1 MFRRIGPIKSILRYV
16 TGDAMLTYLSFN
28 KLPTFPLRW
37 LPHSLLQALCTMLT
51 LSFVMVGTAGADD
64 TIIVIPTV
72 NSDVQSHAAVTVGSR
87 LSRAGYRVASSDPIL
102 QTLNIGP
109 VISRSDLLTHGN
121 DIMTTVG
128 KSIIV
133 LVDLEITE
141 TGNRSPGYEIRLSSE
156 IYEPAS
162 QQLVASWAVPNTTL
176 VPPSPCAAACQAMT
190 LRTEVERMADTL
202 GESLI
207 FLLQEPG
214 GALAGD
220 GNAIAVLEVEL
231 IDLGAEERVQLL
243 DLMRNEFPG
252 FVDITRSQTSGPRQR
267 LRYHTTA
274 DLDRLGEW
282 IMVSLAEIG
291 LDVGEDVQFVMTGNH
306 IDIRRI
312 STGNRKGTTGNRVKF
327 N

>member
-1 MFRRIGPIKSILRYV
+1 
-16 TGDAMLTYLSFN
+16 MLTKPLSHQER
-28 KLPTFPLRW
+28 TGHFPV
-37 LPHSLLQALCTMLT
+37 LPHQLLKILIVGLAL
-51 LSFVMVGTAGADD
+51 SVVTAAAATAED

-87 LSRAGYRVASSDPIL
+87 LSRSGFRVTSPEALL
-102 QTLNIGP
+102 QSLNMGP
-109 VISRSDLLTHGN
+109 VISRPNLLARGG
-121 DIMTTVG
+121 DIVAAVG
-128 KSIIV
+128 KAIIE
-133 LVDLEITE
+133 LIDLEITE
-141 TGNRSPGYEIRLSSE
+141 TGTGPPGYEIRLSSE
-156 IYEPAS
+156 IYEPSS

-176 VPPSPCAAACQAMT
+176 VPPTPCAAACQAMT
-190 LRTEVERMADTL
+190 LRTEIERMADTL
-202 GESLI
+202 GESLV

-214 GALAGD
+214 GTLAGD
-220 GNAIAVLEVEL
+220 GSAIAVLQVEL
-231 IDLGAEERVQLL
+231 IDLSAEERVQLL

-291 LDVGEDVQFVMTGNH
+291 LDVGEDVQFVMTGNR

-312 STGNRKGTTGNRVKF
+312 SVVNRKGTTGNQVKF

>member
-1 MFRRIGPIKSILRYV
+1 MFRRIVPIKSTLRCV
-16 TGDAMLTYLSFN
+16 TGDAMLTKPLSHQER
-28 KLPTFPLRW
+28 TGHFPV
-37 LPHSLLQALCTMLT
+37 LPHQLLKTLIVWLAL
-51 LSFVMVGTAGADD
+51 SVMTAGAATAED

-87 LSRAGYRVASSDPIL
+87 LSRSGFRVTSPEALL
-102 QTLNIGP
+102 QSLNMGP
-109 VISRSDLLTHGN
+109 VISRPNLLARGG
-121 DIMTTVG
+121 DIVAAVG
-128 KSIIV
+128 KAIIV
-133 LVDLEITE
+133 LIDLEITE
-141 TGNRSPGYEIRLSSE
+141 TGTRPPGYEIRLSSE
-156 IYEPAS
+156 IYEPSS

-176 VPPSPCAAACQAMT
+176 VPPTPCAAACQAMT
-190 LRTEVERMADTL
+190 LRTEIERMADTL
-202 GESLI
+202 GESLV

-214 GALAGD
+214 GTLAGD
-220 GNAIAVLEVEL
+220 GSAIAVLQVEL
-231 IDLGAEERVQLL
+231 IDLSAEERVQLL

-291 LDVGEDVQFVMTGNH
+291 LDVGEDVQFVMTGNR

-312 STGNRKGTTGNRVKF
+312 SVANRKGTTGNQVKF

>member
-1 MFRRIGPIKSILRYV
+1 M
-16 TGDAMLTYLSFN
+16 GDAMFSFPSPLKGHRIRVRALPRLLMRFLFAWLS
-28 KLPTFPLRW
+28 
-37 LPHSLLQALCTMLT
+37 
-51 LSFVMVGTAGADD
+51 LSAVTIGNARADD

-72 NSDVQSHAAVTVGSR
+72 NSDVQRHAAVTVGSR
-87 LSRAGYRVASSDPIL
+87 LSRAGFRVTSPEPLL

-109 VISRSDLLTHGN
+109 VVARSDLLARGE
-121 DIMTTVG
+121 DIMTALG
-128 KSIIV
+128 KTIVV

-141 TGNRSPGYEIRLSSE
+141 TGDGSPSYDIRLSSE

-176 VPPSPCAAACQAMT
+176 IPPVPCAAPCQATT
-190 LRTEVERMADTL
+190 LFAEVERMADTL
-202 GESLI
+202 GESLV
-207 FLLQEPG
+207 FLLQEPS
-214 GALAGD
+214 GALTGD
-220 GNAIAVLEVEL
+220 GRAIAILQMEL
-231 IDLGAEERVQLL
+231 IDLSADERVQLI

-274 DLDRLGEW
+274 DLNRLGEW
-282 IMVSLAEIG
+282 IVVSLAEIG
-291 LDVGEDVQFVMTGNH
+291 LEVGQDVQFVMKGNR

-312 STGNRKGTTGNRVKF
+312 SIANRKGSAGNQVKF

>member
-1 MFRRIGPIKSILRYV
+1 MFRRIGPVKSILRYV

-28 KLPTFPLRW
+28 KLPTFPLRC
-37 LPHSLLQALCTMLT
+37 LPHSLLQALFAMLT

-72 NSDVQSHAAVTVGSR
+72 NSEVQSHAAVTVGSR

-109 VISRSDLLTHGN
+109 VISRSDLLARGN
-121 DIMTTVG
+121 DIMTAVG

-176 VPPSPCAAACQAMT
+176 VPPLPCAAACQALT

-202 GESLI
+202 GDSLI

-214 GALAGD
+214 GTMAGD
-220 GNAIAVLEVEL
+220 GNAIAILEVEL

-291 LDVGEDVQFVMTGNH
+291 LDVGEDVQFVITGNH

-312 STGNRKGTTGNRVKF
+312 STGNRKGTTGNRAKF

>member
-1 MFRRIGPIKSILRYV
+1 
-16 TGDAMLTYLSFN
+16 
-28 KLPTFPLRW
+28 
-37 LPHSLLQALCTMLT
+37 
-51 LSFVMVGTAGADD
+51 
-64 TIIVIPTV
+64 
-72 NSDVQSHAAVTVGSR
+72 
-87 LSRAGYRVASSDPIL
+87 
-102 QTLNIGP
+102 
-109 VISRSDLLTHGN
+109 
-121 DIMTTVG
+121 
-128 KSIIV
+128 
-133 LVDLEITE
+133 
-141 TGNRSPGYEIRLSSE
+141 
-156 IYEPAS
+156 
-162 QQLVASWAVPNTTL
+162 
-176 VPPSPCAAACQAMT
+176 
-190 LRTEVERMADTL
+190 
-202 GESLI
+202 
-207 FLLQEPG
+207 
-214 GALAGD
+214 AGD
-220 GNAIAVLEVEL
+220 GNAIAILEVEL

>member
-1 MFRRIGPIKSILRYV
+1 MLNKPLSHQER
-16 TGDAMLTYLSFN
+16 TGH
-28 KLPTFPLRW
+28 FPV
-37 LPHSLLQALCTMLT
+37 LPHQLLKILIVWLALSVVT
-51 LSFVMVGTAGADD
+51 TAAATAED

-87 LSRAGYRVASSDPIL
+87 LSRSGFRVTSPEALL
-102 QTLNIGP
+102 QSLNMGP
-109 VISRSDLLTHGN
+109 VISRPNLLARGG
-121 DIMTTVG
+121 DIVAAVG
-128 KSIIV
+128 KAIIV
-133 LVDLEITE
+133 LIDLEITE
-141 TGNRSPGYEIRLSSE
+141 TGTRPPGYEIRLSSE
-156 IYEPAS
+156 IYEPSS

-176 VPPSPCAAACQAMT
+176 VPPTPCAAACQAMT
-190 LRTEVERMADTL
+190 LRTEIERMADTL
-202 GESLI
+202 GESLV

-214 GALAGD
+214 GTLAGD
-220 GNAIAVLEVEL
+220 GSAIAVLQVEF
-231 IDLGAEERVQLL
+231 IDLSAEERIQLL

-291 LDVGEDVQFVMTGNH
+291 LDVGEDVQFVMTGNR

-312 STGNRKGTTGNRVKF
+312 SVVNRKGTTGNQVKF

>member
-1 MFRRIGPIKSILRYV
+1 M
-16 TGDAMLTYLSFN
+16 GDAMLT
-28 KLPTFPLRW
+28 KLLLHQERTGHFPV
-37 LPHSLLQALCTMLT
+37 LPHQLLKILIVWLALSVVT
-51 LSFVMVGTAGADD
+51 TAAATAED

-87 LSRAGYRVASSDPIL
+87 LSRSGFRVTAPEALL
-102 QTLNIGP
+102 QSLNMGP
-109 VISRSDLLTHGN
+109 VVSRPNLLARGG
-121 DIMTTVG
+121 DIVAAVG
-128 KSIIV
+128 KAIIV
-133 LVDLEITE
+133 LIDLEITE
-141 TGNRSPGYEIRLSSE
+141 TGTRPPGYEIRLSSE
-156 IYEPAS
+156 IYEPSS
-162 QQLVASWAVPNTTL
+162 QPLVASWAVPNTTL
-176 VPPSPCAAACQAMT
+176 VPPTPCAAACQAMT
-190 LRTEVERMADTL
+190 LRTEIERMADTL
-202 GESLI
+202 GESLV

-214 GALAGD
+214 GTLAGD
-220 GNAIAVLEVEL
+220 GSAIAVLQVEL
-231 IDLGAEERVQLL
+231 IDLSAEERIQLL

-291 LDVGEDVQFVMTGNH
+291 LDVGEDVQFVMTGNR

-312 STGNRKGTTGNRVKF
+312 SVVNRKGTTGNQVKF

>member
-1 MFRRIGPIKSILRYV
+1 MLKILV
-16 TGDAMLTYLSFN
+16 VWLALLVATTDA
-28 KLPTFPLRW
+28 
-37 LPHSLLQALCTMLT
+37 A
-51 LSFVMVGTAGADD
+51 TAED

-87 LSRAGYRVASSDPIL
+87 LSRSGFRVTSPEALLQSLNMGPI
-102 QTLNIGP
+102 
-109 VISRSDLLTHGN
+109 ISRPNLLARGG
-121 DIMTTVG
+121 DIVAAVG
-128 KSIIV
+128 KAIIV
-133 LVDLEITE
+133 LIDLEITE
-141 TGNRSPGYEIRLSSE
+141 TGTRPPGYEIRLSSE
-156 IYEPAS
+156 IYEPSS

-176 VPPSPCAAACQAMT
+176 VPPTPCAAACQAMT
-190 LRTEVERMADTL
+190 LRTEIERMADTL
-202 GESLI
+202 GESLVL
-207 FLLQEPG
+207 LLQEPG
-214 GALAGD
+214 GTLAGD
-220 GNAIAVLEVEL
+220 GSAIAVLQVEL
-231 IDLGAEERVQLL
+231 IDLSAKERVQLL

-291 LDVGEDVQFVMTGNH
+291 LDVGEDVQFVMTGNR

-312 STGNRKGTTGNRVKF
+312 SVVNRKETTGNQVKF

>member
-1 MFRRIGPIKSILRYV
+1 
-16 TGDAMLTYLSFN
+16 MLTKPLSHQER
-28 KLPTFPLRW
+28 TGHFPV
-37 LPHSLLQALCTMLT
+37 LPHQLLKILIVWLAL
-51 LSFVMVGTAGADD
+51 SVVTAAAATAED

-87 LSRAGYRVASSDPIL
+87 LSRSGFRVTAPEALL
-102 QTLNIGP
+102 QSLNMGP
-109 VISRSDLLTHGN
+109 VISRPNLLARVG
-121 DIMTTVG
+121 DIVAAVG
-128 KSIIV
+128 KAIIV
-133 LVDLEITE
+133 LIDLEIAE
-141 TGNRSPGYEIRLSSE
+141 TGTRPPGYEIRLSSE
-156 IYEPAS
+156 IYEPSS

-176 VPPSPCAAACQAMT
+176 VPPTPCAAACQAMT
-190 LRTEVERMADTL
+190 LRTEIERMADTL
-202 GESLI
+202 GESLV

-214 GALAGD
+214 GTLAGD
-220 GNAIAVLEVEL
+220 GSAIAVLQVEL
-231 IDLGAEERVQLL
+231 IDLSAEERVQLL

-291 LDVGEDVQFVMTGNH
+291 LDVGEDVQFVMTGNR

-312 STGNRKGTTGNRVKF
+312 SVVNRKGTTGNQVKF

>member
-1 MFRRIGPIKSILRYV
+1 MIFALFPHHNLAVTATGRAASMPKTTRQTSLPKSVLLGLV
-16 TGDAMLTYLSFN
+16 ACMLMIF
-28 KLPTFPLRW
+28 
-37 LPHSLLQALCTMLT
+37 
-51 LSFVMVGTAGADD
+51 GAINQTHAAD
-64 TIIVIPTV
+64 TVIVIPTV

-87 LSRAGYRVASSDPIL
+87 LSRSGFRVKSPGPLLD
-102 QTLNIGP
+102 TLNIGP
-109 VISRSDLLTHGN
+109 VVSRPDLLARGT
-121 DIMTTVG
+121 DIMATIG
-128 KSIIV
+128 KAIIV
-133 LVDLEITE
+133 LVDLEVTE
-141 TGNRSPGYEIRLSSE
+141 TGTTSPSYEIRLSSE

-162 QQLVASWAVPNTTL
+162 QQLIASWSVPNTTL
-176 VPPSPCAAACQAMT
+176 VPPAPCAAACQAMA
-190 LRTEVERMADTL
+190 LRAEVERMADTL
-202 GESLI
+202 GESLV

-220 GNAIAVLEVEL
+220 GAAIAILQVEL
-231 IDLGAEERVQLL
+231 IDLSAEERIQLL

-291 LDVGEDVQFVMTGNH
+291 LNIGADVQFTMSGNR

-312 STGNRKGTTGNRVKF
+312 SIANRKGTTGNAVKF

>member
-1 MFRRIGPIKSILRYV
+1 
-16 TGDAMLTYLSFN
+16 MLTKPLSHQDR
-28 KLPTFPLRW
+28 TGRFPF
-37 LPHSLLQALCTMLT
+37 LPHQLLKILIVWLALSVVT
-51 LSFVMVGTAGADD
+51 TAAATAED

-87 LSRAGYRVASSDPIL
+87 LSRSGFRVTSPEALL
-102 QTLNIGP
+102 QSLNMGP
-109 VISRSDLLTHGN
+109 VISRPNLLARGG
-121 DIMTTVG
+121 DIVAAIG
-128 KSIIV
+128 KAIIV
-133 LVDLEITE
+133 LIDLEITE
-141 TGNRSPGYEIRLSSE
+141 TGTRPPSYEIRLSSE
-156 IYEPAS
+156 IYEPSS

-176 VPPSPCAAACQAMT
+176 VPPTPCAAACQAMT
-190 LRTEVERMADTL
+190 LRTEIERMADTL

-214 GALAGD
+214 GTLAGD
-220 GNAIAVLEVEL
+220 GSAIAVLQVEL
-231 IDLGAEERVQLL
+231 IDLSAEERVQLL

-282 IMVSLAEIG
+282 ILVSLAEIG
-291 LDVGEDVQFVMTGNH
+291 LDVGEDVQFVMTGNR

-312 STGNRKGTTGNRVKF
+312 SVVNRKGTTGNQVKF
-327 N
+327 K

>member
-1 MFRRIGPIKSILRYV
+1 
-16 TGDAMLTYLSFN
+16 MLTKPLSHQERTGN
-28 KLPTFPLRW
+28 FPVLSHQLLKILIVW
-37 LPHSLLQALCTMLT
+37 LAL
-51 LSFVMVGTAGADD
+51 SVVTAAAATAED

-87 LSRAGYRVASSDPIL
+87 LSRSGFWVTSPEALL
-102 QTLNIGP
+102 QSLNMGP
-109 VISRSDLLTHGN
+109 VISRPNLLARGG
-121 DIMTTVG
+121 DIVAAVG
-128 KSIIV
+128 KAIIV
-133 LVDLEITE
+133 LIDLEITE
-141 TGNRSPGYEIRLSSE
+141 TGTRPPGYEIRLSSE
-156 IYEPAS
+156 IYEPSS

-176 VPPSPCAAACQAMT
+176 VPPTPCAAACQAMT
-190 LRTEVERMADTL
+190 LRTEIERMADTL
-202 GESLI
+202 GESLV

-214 GALAGD
+214 GTLAGD
-220 GNAIAVLEVEL
+220 GSAIAVLQVEL
-231 IDLGAEERVQLL
+231 IDLSAEERIQLL

-291 LDVGEDVQFVMTGNH
+291 LDVGEDVQFVMTGNR

-312 STGNRKGTTGNRVKF
+312 SVVNRKGTTGNQVKF

>member
-1 MFRRIGPIKSILRYV
+1 
-16 TGDAMLTYLSFN
+16 MLTKPLSHQER
-28 KLPTFPLRW
+28 TGHFPVLSHQLLKILIVW
-37 LPHSLLQALCTMLT
+37 LAL
-51 LSFVMVGTAGADD
+51 SVVTAAAATAED

-87 LSRAGYRVASSDPIL
+87 LSRSGFRVTSPEALL
-102 QTLNIGP
+102 QSLNMGP
-109 VISRSDLLTHGN
+109 VISRPNLLARGG
-121 DIMTTVG
+121 DIVAAVG
-128 KSIIV
+128 KAIIV
-133 LVDLEITE
+133 LIDLEITE
-141 TGNRSPGYEIRLSSE
+141 TGTRPPGYEIRLSSE
-156 IYEPAS
+156 IYEPSS

-176 VPPSPCAAACQAMT
+176 VPPTPCAAACQAMT
-190 LRTEVERMADTL
+190 LRTEIERMADTL
-202 GESLI
+202 GESLV

-214 GALAGD
+214 GTLAGD
-220 GNAIAVLEVEL
+220 GSAIAVLQVEF
-231 IDLGAEERVQLL
+231 IDLSAEERIQLL

-291 LDVGEDVQFVMTGNH
+291 LDVGEDVQFVMTGNR

-312 STGNRKGTTGNRVKF
+312 SVVNRKGTTGNQVKF

>member
-1 MFRRIGPIKSILRYV
+1 M
-16 TGDAMLTYLSFN
+16 GDAMLTKLLSHQER
-28 KLPTFPLRW
+28 TGHFPV
-37 LPHSLLQALCTMLT
+37 LPHQMLKILIVWLALSVVT
-51 LSFVMVGTAGADD
+51 TAAATAED

-87 LSRAGYRVASSDPIL
+87 LSRSGFRVTAPEALL
-102 QTLNIGP
+102 QSLNMGP
-109 VISRSDLLTHGN
+109 VISRPNLLARGG
-121 DIMTTVG
+121 DIVAAVG
-128 KSIIV
+128 KAIIV
-133 LVDLEITE
+133 LIDLEITE
-141 TGNRSPGYEIRLSSE
+141 TGTRPPGYEIRLSSE
-156 IYEPAS
+156 IYEPSS

-176 VPPSPCAAACQAMT
+176 VPPTPCAAACQAMT
-190 LRTEVERMADTL
+190 LRTEIERMADTL
-202 GESLI
+202 GESLV

-214 GALAGD
+214 GTLAGD
-220 GNAIAVLEVEL
+220 GSAIAVLQVEF
-231 IDLGAEERVQLL
+231 IDLSAEERIQLL

-291 LDVGEDVQFVMTGNH
+291 LDVGEDVQFVMTGNR

-312 STGNRKGTTGNRVKF
+312 SVVNRKGTTGNQVKF

>member
-1 MFRRIGPIKSILRYV
+1 
-16 TGDAMLTYLSFN
+16 MLTKPLSHQER
-28 KLPTFPLRW
+28 TGHFPV
-37 LPHSLLQALCTMLT
+37 LPHQLLKILIVWLAL
-51 LSFVMVGTAGADD
+51 SVVTAAAATAED

-87 LSRAGYRVASSDPIL
+87 LSRSGFRVTSPEALL
-102 QTLNIGP
+102 QSLNMGP
-109 VISRSDLLTHGN
+109 VISRPNLLARGG
-121 DIMTTVG
+121 DIVAAVG
-128 KSIIV
+128 KAIIV
-133 LVDLEITE
+133 LIDLEITE
-141 TGNRSPGYEIRLSSE
+141 TGTRPPGYEIRLSSE
-156 IYEPAS
+156 IYAPSS

-176 VPPSPCAAACQAMT
+176 VSPTPCAAACQAMT
-190 LRTEVERMADTL
+190 LRTEIERMADTL
-202 GESLI
+202 GESLV

-214 GALAGD
+214 GTLAGA
-220 GNAIAVLEVEL
+220 GSAIAVLQVEL
-231 IDLGAEERVQLL
+231 IDLSAEERVQLL

-291 LDVGEDVQFVMTGNH
+291 LDVGEDVQFVMTGNR

-312 STGNRKGTTGNRVKF
+312 SVVNRKGTTGNQVKF

>member
-1 MFRRIGPIKSILRYV
+1 M
-16 TGDAMLTYLSFN
+16 GDAMLTKLLSHQER
-28 KLPTFPLRW
+28 TGHFPV
-37 LPHSLLQALCTMLT
+37 LPHQLLKILIVWLALSVVT
-51 LSFVMVGTAGADD
+51 TAAATAED

-87 LSRAGYRVASSDPIL
+87 LSRSGFRVTSPEALL
-102 QTLNIGP
+102 QSLNMGP
-109 VISRSDLLTHGN
+109 VISRPNLLARGG
-121 DIMTTVG
+121 DIVAAVG
-128 KSIIV
+128 KAIIV
-133 LVDLEITE
+133 LIDLEITE
-141 TGNRSPGYEIRLSSE
+141 TGTRPPGYEIRLSSE
-156 IYEPAS
+156 IYEPSS

-176 VPPSPCAAACQAMT
+176 VPPTPCAAACQAMT
-190 LRTEVERMADTL
+190 LRTEIERMADTL
-202 GESLI
+202 GESLV

-214 GALAGD
+214 GTLAGD
-220 GNAIAVLEVEL
+220 GSAIAVLQVEF
-231 IDLGAEERVQLL
+231 IDLSAEERIQLL

-291 LDVGEDVQFVMTGNH
+291 LDVGEDVQFVMTGNR

-312 STGNRKGTTGNRVKF
+312 PVVNRKGTTGNQVKF

>member
-1 MFRRIGPIKSILRYV
+1 
-16 TGDAMLTYLSFN
+16 MLTKPLSHQER
-28 KLPTFPLRW
+28 TGHFPV
-37 LPHSLLQALCTMLT
+37 LPHQLLKILIVWLAL
-51 LSFVMVGTAGADD
+51 SVVTAAAATAED

-87 LSRAGYRVASSDPIL
+87 LSRSGFRVTSPEALL
-102 QTLNIGP
+102 QSLDMGP
-109 VISRSDLLTHGN
+109 VISRPNLLARGSD
-121 DIMTTVG
+121 IVAAVG
-128 KSIIV
+128 KAIIV
-133 LVDLEITE
+133 LIDLEITE
-141 TGNRSPGYEIRLSSE
+141 TGTRPPGYEIRLSSE
-156 IYEPAS
+156 IYEPSS

-176 VPPSPCAAACQAMT
+176 VPPTPCAAACQAMT
-190 LRTEVERMADTL
+190 LRTEIERMADTL
-202 GESLI
+202 GESLV

-214 GALAGD
+214 GTLAGD
-220 GNAIAVLEVEL
+220 GSAIAVLQVEL
-231 IDLGAEERVQLL
+231 IDLSAEERIQLL

-291 LDVGEDVQFVMTGNH
+291 LDVGEDVQFVMTGNR

-312 STGNRKGTTGNRVKF
+312 SVVNRKGTTGNQVKF

>member
-1 MFRRIGPIKSILRYV
+1 MV
-16 TGDAMLTYLSFN
+16 DAMLFFSTHHKNYLNRTKGLQRYLAF
-28 KLPTFPLRW
+28 LLLTW
-37 LPHSLLQALCTMLT
+37 LTISGLIVSSA
-51 LSFVMVGTAGADD
+51 SADD

-72 NSDVQSHAAVTVGSR
+72 NSDVQSHAAITVGSR
-87 LSRAGYRVASSDPIL
+87 LSRAGFRVTSPEPL
-102 QTLNIGP
+102 LKTLKIGP
-109 VISRSDLLTHGN
+109 VVARSEILARGD
-121 DIMTTVG
+121 DIMMALG
-128 KSIIV
+128 KAIIV

-141 TGNRSPGYEIRLSSE
+141 TGDGSTGYEIRLSSE

-176 VPPSPCAAACQAMT
+176 IPPVACAADCQAMT
-190 LRTEVERMADTL
+190 LRAEVERMADTL
-202 GESLI
+202 GESLV

-214 GALAGD
+214 GTLTGD
-220 GNAIAVLEVEL
+220 GGAVAIIEMEL
-231 IDLGAEERVQLL
+231 IDLSVEERVQLI

-274 DLDRLGEW
+274 DLDRLSEW
-282 IMVSLAEIG
+282 IAVSLSEIG
-291 LDVGEDVQFVMTGNH
+291 LEVGKDVQFVMTSNR

-312 STGNRKGTTGNRVKF
+312 STANRKGSAGNQVKF

>member
-1 MFRRIGPIKSILRYV
+1 
-16 TGDAMLTYLSFN
+16 MLTKPLSHQER
-28 KLPTFPLRW
+28 TGHFPV
-37 LPHSLLQALCTMLT
+37 LPHQLLKILIVWLALSVVT
-51 LSFVMVGTAGADD
+51 TAAATAED

-87 LSRAGYRVASSDPIL
+87 LSRSGFRVTSPEALL
-102 QTLNIGP
+102 QSLNMGP
-109 VISRSDLLTHGN
+109 VISRPNLLARGG
-121 DIMTTVG
+121 DIVAAVG
-128 KSIIV
+128 KAIIV
-133 LVDLEITE
+133 LIDLEITE
-141 TGNRSPGYEIRLSSE
+141 TGTRPPGYEIRLSSE
-156 IYEPAS
+156 IYEPSS

-176 VPPSPCAAACQAMT
+176 VPPTPCAAACQAMT
-190 LRTEVERMADTL
+190 LRTEIERMADTL
-202 GESLI
+202 GESLV

-214 GALAGD
+214 GTLAGD
-220 GNAIAVLEVEL
+220 GSAIAVLQVEF
-231 IDLGAEERVQLL
+231 IDLSAEERIQLL

-291 LDVGEDVQFVMTGNH
+291 LDVGEDVQFVMTGNR

-312 STGNRKGTTGNRVKF
+312 SVVNRKGTTGNQVKF

>member
-1 MFRRIGPIKSILRYV
+1 
-16 TGDAMLTYLSFN
+16 MLTCLSPHQYLTSWFRFR
-28 KLPTFPLRW
+28 PQ
-37 LPHSLLQALCTMLT
+37 LLLKVLCAWFALSVATI
-51 LSFVMVGTAGADD
+51 GTAYAED

-72 NSDVQSHAAVTVGSR
+72 NSEVQSHAAVTVGSR
-87 LSRAGYRVASSDPIL
+87 LSRSGFRVTAPGPFL
-102 QTLNIGP
+102 QALNIGP
-109 VISRSDLLTHGN
+109 LISRPDLLARGN
-121 DIMTTVG
+121 EIMTAVG
-128 KSIIV
+128 KAIIV
-133 LVDLEITE
+133 LVDLEISE
-141 TGNRSPGYEIRLSSE
+141 IAAQSPGYEIRLSSE
-156 IYEPAS
+156 IYEPSS

-176 VPPSPCAAACQAMT
+176 VPPVPCAAACQAMT

-202 GESLI
+202 GESLV

-220 GNAIAVLEVEL
+220 GTAIAILQIEL
-231 IDLGAEERVQLL
+231 IDLSAEERVQLL

-274 DLDRLGEW
+274 DLDRLGQW

-291 LDVGEDVQFVMTGNH
+291 LNVGEDVQFVMTGNR

-312 STGNRKGTTGNRVKF
+312 SVGDRKGTTGNQVKF

>member
-1 MFRRIGPIKSILRYV
+1 MFRRIVPIKSTLRCV
-16 TGDAMLTYLSFN
+16 TGDAMLIKPLSHHER
-28 KLPTFPLRW
+28 TGHFPVPPHQLLKILIVW
-37 LPHSLLQALCTMLT
+37 LAL
-51 LSFVMVGTAGADD
+51 SVVTAAAATAED

-87 LSRAGYRVASSDPIL
+87 LSRFGFRVTSPEALL
-102 QTLNIGP
+102 QSLNMGP
-109 VISRSDLLTHGN
+109 VISRPNLLARGG
-121 DIMTTVG
+121 DIVAAVG
-128 KSIIV
+128 KAIIV
-133 LVDLEITE
+133 LIDLEITE
-141 TGNRSPGYEIRLSSE
+141 TGTRPPGYEIRLSSE
-156 IYEPAS
+156 IYEPSS

-176 VPPSPCAAACQAMT
+176 VPPTPCAAACQAMT
-190 LRTEVERMADTL
+190 LRTEIERMADTL
-202 GESLI
+202 GESLV

-214 GALAGD
+214 GTLAGD
-220 GNAIAVLEVEL
+220 GSAIAVLQVEL
-231 IDLGAEERVQLL
+231 IDLSAEERVQLL

-291 LDVGEDVQFVMTGNH
+291 LDVGEDVQFVMTGNR

-312 STGNRKGTTGNRVKF
+312 SVANRKGTTGNQVKF

>member
-1 MFRRIGPIKSILRYV
+1 
-16 TGDAMLTYLSFN
+16 MLTKPLSHQER
-28 KLPTFPLRW
+28 TGHFPV
-37 LPHSLLQALCTMLT
+37 LPHQLLKILIVWLAL
-51 LSFVMVGTAGADD
+51 SVVTAAAATAED

-87 LSRAGYRVASSDPIL
+87 LSRYGFRVTSPEALL
-102 QTLNIGP
+102 QSLNMGP
-109 VISRSDLLTHGN
+109 VISRPNLLARGG
-121 DIMTTVG
+121 DIVAAVG
-128 KSIIV
+128 KAIIV
-133 LVDLEITE
+133 LIDLEITE
-141 TGNRSPGYEIRLSSE
+141 TGTRPPGYEIRLSSE
-156 IYEPAS
+156 IYEPSS

-176 VPPSPCAAACQAMT
+176 VPPTPCAAACQAMT
-190 LRTEVERMADTL
+190 LRTEIERMADTL
-202 GESLI
+202 GESLV

-214 GALAGD
+214 GTLAGD
-220 GNAIAVLEVEL
+220 GSAIAVLQVEL
-231 IDLGAEERVQLL
+231 IDLSAEERVQLL

-291 LDVGEDVQFVMTGNH
+291 LDVGEDVQFVMTGNR

-312 STGNRKGTTGNRVKF
+312 SVVNRKGTTGNQVKF

>member
-1 MFRRIGPIKSILRYV
+1 MMFTLFPHHRQADMPASASASMPYCLLVSLFFCACLMFGAIGR
-16 TGDAMLTYLSFN
+16 A
-28 KLPTFPLRW
+28 
-37 LPHSLLQALCTMLT
+37 HAE
-51 LSFVMVGTAGADD
+51 D
-64 TIIVIPTV
+64 TVIVIPTV

-87 LSRAGYRVASSDPIL
+87 LSRSGFRVTSPDPL
-102 QTLNIGP
+102 LDRLNIGP
-109 VISRSDLLTHGN
+109 VVSRPDLLARGA
-121 DIMTTVG
+121 DIMATVG
-128 KSIIV
+128 KAIIV
-133 LVDLEITE
+133 LVDLEVTE
-141 TGNRSPGYEIRLSSE
+141 TGTQTPSYEIRLSSE

-162 QQLVASWAVPNTTL
+162 QQLIASWSVPNTTL
-176 VPPSPCAAACQAMT
+176 VPPASCAAACQAMT

-202 GESLI
+202 GESLV

-214 GALAGD
+214 GTLAGD
-220 GNAIAVLEVEL
+220 GGAIAILQVEL
-231 IDLGAEERVQLL
+231 IDLSAEERIQLL

-291 LDVGEDVQFVMTGNH
+291 LNVGEDVQFVMRGNR
-306 IDIRRI
+306 IDIRRLSI
-312 STGNRKGTTGNRVKF
+312 ANRKGGTGNAAKF

>member
-1 MFRRIGPIKSILRYV
+1 MFRRIGPVKSILRYV

-28 KLPTFPLRW
+28 KLPTFPLRC
-37 LPHSLLQALCTMLT
+37 LPHSLLQALFAMLT

-109 VISRSDLLTHGN
+109 VISRSDLLARGN
-121 DIMTTVG
+121 DIMTAVG

-176 VPPSPCAAACQAMT
+176 VPPLPCAAACQALT

-202 GESLI
+202 GDSLI

-214 GALAGD
+214 GTMAGD
-220 GNAIAVLEVEL
+220 GNAIAILEVEL

-291 LDVGEDVQFVMTGNH
+291 LDVGEDVQFVITGNH

-312 STGNRKGTTGNRVKF
+312 STGNRKGTTGNRAKF

>member
-1 MFRRIGPIKSILRYV
+1 MR
-16 TGDAMLTYLSFN
+16 DAMFSSPSPLKDQLIRAGSLPRLLTRFLLAWLALSAVAIGN
-28 KLPTFPLRW
+28 
-37 LPHSLLQALCTMLT
+37 
-51 LSFVMVGTAGADD
+51 AGADD

-87 LSRAGYRVASSDPIL
+87 LSRAGFRVTSPEPLL
-102 QTLNIGP
+102 QTLKIGP
-109 VISRSDLLTHGN
+109 VVARSDILARGD
-121 DIMTTVG
+121 DIMTALG
-128 KSIIV
+128 KAIIV

-141 TGNRSPGYEIRLSSE
+141 TGDGSTGYEIRLSSE

-176 VPPSPCAAACQAMT
+176 IPPAPCAAACQAMT
-190 LRTEVERMADTL
+190 LRAEVERMADTL
-202 GESLI
+202 GESLV

-214 GALAGD
+214 GTLTGD
-220 GNAIAVLEVEL
+220 GGAVAILQMEL
-231 IDLGAEERVQLL
+231 IDLSVEERVQLI

-282 IMVSLAEIG
+282 IMVSLSEIG
-291 LDVGEDVQFVMTGNH
+291 LEAGKDVQFVMTGNR

-312 STGNRKGTTGNRVKF
+312 STANRKGSAGNQVKF

>member
-1 MFRRIGPIKSILRYV
+1 MFSSP
-16 TGDAMLTYLSFN
+16 
-28 KLPTFPLRW
+28 
-37 LPHSLLQALCTMLT
+37 SLLIGQRIHIRALPRLLMRFLLAWLAFSAVTIGNA
-51 LSFVMVGTAGADD
+51 SADD

-72 NSDVQSHAAVTVGSR
+72 NNDVQSHAAVTVGSR
-87 LSRAGYRVASSDPIL
+87 LSRAGFRVTSPETLL

-109 VISRSDLLTHGN
+109 MVARSDLLARG
-121 DIMTTVG
+121 DEIMTALG
-128 KSIIV
+128 KVIIV
-133 LVDLEITE
+133 LIDLEITE
-141 TGNRSPGYEIRLSSE
+141 AGDGSSTYDIRLSSE

-176 VPPSPCAAACQAMT
+176 IAPVSCAVACQAMT
-190 LRTEVERMADTL
+190 LRAEVERMADTL
-202 GESLI
+202 GESLV

-214 GALAGD
+214 GTLTGD
-220 GNAIAVLEVEL
+220 GGAIAILQMEL
-231 IDLGAEERVQLL
+231 IDLSANERVQLI

-282 IMVSLAEIG
+282 IVVSLAEIG
-291 LDVGEDVQFVMTGNH
+291 LEVGQDVQFVMTGNR

-312 STGNRKGTTGNRVKF
+312 SIVNRKGTAGNQVKF

>member
-1 MFRRIGPIKSILRYV
+1 
-16 TGDAMLTYLSFN
+16 MLTKPLSHQER
-28 KLPTFPLRW
+28 TGHFPV
-37 LPHSLLQALCTMLT
+37 LPHQLLKILIVWLALSVVT
-51 LSFVMVGTAGADD
+51 TAAATAED

-87 LSRAGYRVASSDPIL
+87 LSRSGFRVTSPEALL
-102 QTLNIGP
+102 QSLSLGP
-109 VISRSDLLTHGN
+109 EISRPNLLARGG
-121 DIMTTVG
+121 DIVAAVG
-128 KSIIV
+128 KAIIV
-133 LVDLEITE
+133 LIDLEITE
-141 TGNRSPGYEIRLSSE
+141 TGTRPPGYEIRLSSE
-156 IYEPAS
+156 IYEPSS

-176 VPPSPCAAACQAMT
+176 VPPTPCAAACQAMT
-190 LRTEVERMADTL
+190 LRTEIERMADTL
-202 GESLI
+202 GESLV

-214 GALAGD
+214 GTLAGD
-220 GNAIAVLEVEL
+220 GSAIAVLQVEL
-231 IDLGAEERVQLL
+231 IDLSAEERVQLL

-291 LDVGEDVQFVMTGNH
+291 LDVGEDVQFVMTGNR

-312 STGNRKGTTGNRVKF
+312 SVVNRKGTTGNQVKF